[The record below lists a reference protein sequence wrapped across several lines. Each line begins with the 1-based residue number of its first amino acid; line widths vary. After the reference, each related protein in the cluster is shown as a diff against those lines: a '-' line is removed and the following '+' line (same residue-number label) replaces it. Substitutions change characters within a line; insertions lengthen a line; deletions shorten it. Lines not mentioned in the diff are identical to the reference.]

1 MSRIV
6 AITGAS
12 AGIGRAT
19 AERLGRAGM
28 PLALLARR
36 EERLREIVRDVE
48 AAGGRAI
55 AVAGD
60 VVDERAVQAL
70 VDRAIAAYGRLDVM
84 IANAGIGFHGTVDDT
99 PPEIMRR
106 MLDVNFMG
114 TFHAARAAVPVFK
127 RQSSGHLVIVSSI
140 AGQRGIGF
148 MSGYCATKAAQIGF
162 AESLRAEL
170 AGTAIHVSLV
180 CPISTVTE
188 FHDAMRRDFGHA
200 VAGLGPKQDA
210 DDVAKAIAACL
221 DRPRAEVYPHAMS
234 RGLVILNALAPGFTD
249 RVVQRYAR
257 RRTADQR
264 G

>member
-1 MSRIV
+1 
-6 AITGAS
+6 
-12 AGIGRAT
+12 
-19 AERLGRAGM
+19 
-28 PLALLARR
+28 
-36 EERLREIVRDVE
+36 
-48 AAGGRAI
+48 
-55 AVAGD
+55 
-60 VVDERAVQAL
+60 
-70 VDRAIAAYGRLDVM
+70 
-84 IANAGIGFHGTVDDT
+84 
-99 PPEIMRR
+99 

-114 TFHAARAAVPVFK
+114 TFHAARAALPAFK
-127 RQSSGHLVIVSSI
+127 RQSGGHLVIVSSI

-180 CPISTVTE
+180 CPISTLTE

-200 VAGLGPKQDA
+200 VSGLGPKQTA

-221 DRPRAEVYPHAMS
+221 ERPRAEVYPHAIS

-249 RVVQRYAR
+249 RLAQRYAR
-257 RRTADQR
+257 RRTADKR